1 MESFQPRRDGSPRA
15 PDHSC
20 LAARPADFYG
30 LTDHAQ
36 GGLVVQPDGKLV
48 AAGASFTGGSY
59 DFALA
64 RYNADGNNGRWP
76 AIVF

>member
-1 MESFQPRRDGSPRA
+1 MESFQPRRDGSPRV
-15 PDHSC
+15 PPTIPVWQ
-20 LAARPADFYG
+20 RPADFYG

-64 RYNADGNNGRWP
+64 RYNADGSNGRWP

>member
-15 PDHSC
+15 PVHSS

-36 GGLVVQPDGKLV
+36 GGLVVQ
-48 AAGASFTGGSY
+48 
-59 DFALA
+59 
-64 RYNADGNNGRWP
+64 ADGNSGR
-76 AIVF
+76 

>member
-1 MESFQPRRDGSPRA
+1 M
-15 PDHSC
+15 
-20 LAARPADFYG
+20 
-30 LTDHAQ
+30 
-36 GGLVVQPDGKLV
+36 QPDGKLV

-64 RYNADGNNGRWP
+64 RYNADGSYGRWP